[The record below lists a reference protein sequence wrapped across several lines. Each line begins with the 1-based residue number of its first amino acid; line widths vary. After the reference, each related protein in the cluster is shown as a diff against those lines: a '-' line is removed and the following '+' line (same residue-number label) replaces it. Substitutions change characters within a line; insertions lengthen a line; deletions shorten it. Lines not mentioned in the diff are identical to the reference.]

1 MRYGSKHII
10 PAVVIFVIFTILL
23 LTGCGEETNTV
34 EKTNWS
40 LEELSLPD
48 DFSVDSMSVAGGT
61 LTLSGWRDET
71 PTELTLDLSDG
82 SMSWSDAQ
90 QSDGWRT
97 LNTFTSEKIKFV
109 VEANREDG
117 ELAAM
122 RLRRID
128 KNKTTAE
135 YDCGE
140 LFGVDIAGFG
150 GNQSAGEGV
159 FKILFAGELD
169 NKLYVV
175 SNTGAVRVGK
185 NETVRVE
192 SATELTS
199 ARLKLTQRDC
209 RLIVSDAKNDYEV
222 SFEPPEL
229 IGIDREPEKKP
240 DFNPIELGIPG
251 MITST
256 VTDGENFY
264 LLSFD
269 IFGQK
274 ESLWKVSP
282 ITGSD
287 KRTILTLAVVACTPD
302 DQTKNAVADFNRTND
317 NYRIKLK
324 TYSDGSGSPAAEA
337 EAFSR
342 DVISGEIPDIILIS
356 PEYSDVESLAAKG
369 LFADLRGFMTDP
381 ERGNY
386 TGGDFTAPLVAEVR
400 ALLGRSADFPDGLS
414 AEVLLDKLG
423 SLPEDQALT
432 AATKFSELLRLSL
445 DEFIDPETGETR
457 FDSELFRRFA
467 AAFRDF
473 GNGYHSGA
481 VTTSNRFEAFASGE
495 VLLSH
500 EPLDVSIIAK
510 YRLLYGIDDLSIFGS
525 AVGGVPMLEVKVCA
539 GISSKSEKNGAWEFL
554 KLRLSDAY
562 SLNRS
567 TAIPVATRSA
577 LAKYLDSIPRYIY
590 IEGNLMT
597 QSAEKLDKPGGFEL
611 TDEIFGKI
619 KAAVGSARAQTRLE
633 KTLVNIIIE
642 ESDSWKKRGGDLD
655 GAIKIIENRVTTIH
669 SENK

>member
-1 MRYGSKHII
+1 MRYRNKHII
-10 PAVVIFVIFTILL
+10 LTAVLFVIFTILL
-23 LTGCGEETNTV
+23 LTGCEEEKDTV
-34 EKTNWS
+34 EKTNWA
-40 LEELSLPD
+40 LEEIPLPD

-61 LTLSGWRDET
+61 LTLDGWRGET
-71 PTELTLDLSDG
+71 KTELTLDLENG
-82 SMSWSDAQ
+82 SMNWSDAQ

-97 LNTFTSEKIKFV
+97 LNTFTSGKLKLV
-109 VEANREDG
+109 VEANWEDG
-117 ELAAM
+117 GLVEM
-122 RLRRID
+122 RLRRVD

-150 GNQSAGEGV
+150 GNSVSGEGV
-159 FKILFAGELD
+159 FKILFAGEVD

-175 SNTGAVRVGK
+175 SNTGAVRIGK
-185 NETVRVE
+185 GGAIRVD

-199 ARLKLTQRDC
+199 ARLELAQLDSK
-209 RLIVSDAKNDYEV
+209 LIVSDAKNDYEV

-229 IGIDREPEKKP
+229 TEIDRKPEEKP

-251 MITST
+251 MVMST

-264 LLSFD
+264 LLSLD
-269 IFGQK
+269 IFVQK
-274 ESLWKVSP
+274 QSLWKVSP
-282 ITGSD
+282 TAKPD
-287 KRTILTLAVVACTPD
+287 ERTILTLAVVACAPD
-302 DQTKNAVADFNRTND
+302 DQTKNAVADFNRTNG
-317 NYRIKLK
+317 NYRIRLK

-342 DVISGEIPDIILIS
+342 DVISGDIPDIILIS
-356 PEYSDVESLAAKG
+356 PEYSDVENLAAKG
-369 LFADLRGFMTDP
+369 LFADLRGLMTDQ
-381 ERGNY
+381 ERENY
-386 TGGDFTAPLVAEVR
+386 TGGDFTAPLVAEIR
-400 ALLGRSADFPDGLS
+400 ALLGRSTDFPDGLS

-423 SLPEDQALT
+423 SLPENQALT
-432 AATKFSELLRLSL
+432 HATRFSELLRLSL
-445 DEFIDPETGETR
+445 DEFIDPKTGETR

-467 AAFRDF
+467 ATFRDL
-473 GNGYHSGA
+473 GNGYHCGA

-495 VLLSH
+495 VLLTH

-510 YRLLYGIDDLSIFGS
+510 YRLMYGIDDLSIFGS
-525 AVGGVPMLEVKVCA
+525 AVGGVPLLEVKVCA
-539 GISSKSEKNGAWEFL
+539 GISSGAQKSGAWEFL

-611 TDEIFGKI
+611 TVELFDKI
-619 KAAVGSARAQTRLE
+619 KAAVDSAKQQTRLE
-633 KTLVNIIIE
+633 KTLVNVIIE
-642 ESDSWKKRGGDLD
+642 ELDSWKKRGGDLNET
-655 GAIKIIENRVTTIH
+655 IKIIENRVNTIY
-669 SENK
+669 SENE